1 MKTVSPFS
9 ATNLLHS
16 SPQEQY
22 LCFFRDILCMY
33 ICHIYVYNIYLDVH
47 VLYTYYIYHICVYIY
62 MTYIIQLSREAKPI
76 PKRKFILGISSLVLE
91 TKTTYHLPPASWRT
105 RRAGGRSQSKSE
117 GLNWGTDGVR
127 TRSGQ
132 VRD

>member
-1 MKTVSPFS
+1 
-9 ATNLLHS
+9 
-16 SPQEQY
+16 
-22 LCFFRDILCMY
+22 MY
-33 ICHIYVYNIYLDVH
+33 MSYIHIIYIIYVYI
-47 VLYTYYIYHICVYIY
+47 YIYDLYNSE
-62 MTYIIQLSREAKPI
+62 LSREAKPI